1 MKVSEDA
8 VRKLTQMENEA
19 PTLFEVKQLTR
30 DYGLVGEEDTVLVVF
45 LSYLKGGF
53 VAMTG
58 LSRSGKDHVVDA
70 ANFAMPGDEVYP
82 IPTSTSKT
90 YLFEQEYEMNQARVH
105 RYPDITTLDDKPH
118 LEDMMKRHGE
128 GEAMTHSRTIGGG
141 GATESMTIYPPDC
154 FIMFVATDNEKV
166 DLNDYAELRNRALI
180 VSVDASAELTER
192 VNEMQAKMEAG
203 MYERKVSRDEAADI
217 RDYIASIP
225 VEKYG
230 EDGDWG
236 TQNPVAIAINN
247 QNPLPSHFTEARQDF
262 PRLMDFMR
270 SVAMFH
276 AGTNGTAMEA
286 PLPDKDE
293 TLTLLITPKD
303 AWMAMRIFGEKM
315 VLSALNLRDED
326 FEILEVLREDLR
338 NDGGGL
344 SKAEV
349 QMEMRD
355 RGFNI
360 TNSDVARALD
370 NMLTK
375 GYVRKDQGG
384 SPVLWSA
391 APFAKEATRNVN
403 MNWKEIVED
412 TKETARASLPD
423 GVADEYIENH
433 CQGEGLI
440 ATHPFTGET
449 INITESNE
457 LEEKVEEREEQE
469 ADVFSEG
476 LYGEST
482 SEDDGEEAES
492 TVGGELQGTLGD

>member
-1 MKVSEDA
+1 MEDN
-8 VRKLTQMENEA
+8 V
-19 PTLFEVKQLTR
+19 PTLYDVSQLSR
-30 DYGLVGEEDTVLVVF
+30 DYGLVGERDTHLVVM
-45 LSYLKGGF
+45 LSFLKGGF

-58 LSRSGKDHVVDA
+58 LSRSGKDHVVNA
-70 ANFAMPGDEVYP
+70 AEFCMPGDEVYP

-90 YLFEQEYEMNQARVH
+90 YLFEQEWEMNQARVH

-128 GEAMTHSRTIGGG
+128 GEPMTHSRTVGGG
-141 GATESMTIYPPDC
+141 GASESMTIYPPDC

-180 VSVDASAELTER
+180 VSVDASAELTEK
-192 VNEMQAKMEAG
+192 VNEMQAKQEAG
-203 MYERKVSRDEAADI
+203 MYVRKVEEEDAKAI
-217 RDYIASIP
+217 RDYLGSIP
-225 VEKYG
+225 VNKYG
-230 EDGDWG
+230 EEGEWG

-276 AGTNGTAMEA
+276 AGSGGSAMEA

-338 NDGGGL
+338 NDGSGL

-355 RGFNI
+355 KGFNI
-360 TNSDVARALD
+360 TNRDVSRALD

-375 GYVRKDQGG
+375 GYVRKDQSG

-391 APFAKEATRNVN
+391 APFAKEATRNVQ
-403 MNWKEIVED
+403 MDWEQIVED
-412 TKETARASLPD
+412 TKETARASLPED
-423 GVADEYIENH
+423 VAEEYIEKH

-449 INITESNE
+449 VNITEANE
-457 LEEKVEEREEQE
+457 LEEKVEEAEEEE

-476 LYGEST
+476 LYGSDEG
-482 SEDDGEEAES
+482 DEEATDS
-492 TVGGELQGTLGD
+492 DGGEMQGTLG

>member
-1 MKVSEDA
+1 MDDNV
-8 VRKLTQMENEA
+8 
-19 PTLFEVKQLTR
+19 PTLYDVSQLSR
-30 DYGLVGEEDTVLVVF
+30 DYGLVGERDTHLVVM
-45 LSYLKGGF
+45 LSFLKGGF

-58 LSRSGKDHVVDA
+58 LSRSGKDHVVNA
-70 ANFAMPGDEVYP
+70 AEFCMPGDEVYP

-90 YLFEQEYEMNQARVH
+90 YLFEQEWEMNNARVH

-128 GEAMTHSRTIGGG
+128 GEPMTHSRTVGGG

-192 VNEMQAKMEAG
+192 VNEMQAKKEAG
-203 MYERKVSRDEAADI
+203 VYERKVDSDTADDI
-217 RDYIASIP
+217 REYIGSIP

-230 EDGDWG
+230 ESGEWG
-236 TQNPVAIAINN
+236 TQNPVAVALNN

-276 AGTNGTAMEA
+276 AGNGGSAMEA
-286 PLPDKDE
+286 PLPDKKE

-338 NDGGGL
+338 NDGSGL

-375 GYVRKDQGG
+375 GYVRKDQSG

-403 MNWKEIVED
+403 MDWEEIIED
-412 TKETARASLPD
+412 TKQTARESLPED
-423 GVADEYIENH
+423 VAEEYIEEH

-449 INITESNE
+449 VNITESNE
-457 LEEKVEEREEQE
+457 LEETIEEREEEE

-476 LYGEST
+476 LYGS
-482 SEDDGEEAES
+482 SDDEEATAS
-492 TVGGELQGTLGD
+492 GGEMQGTLGD

>member
-1 MKVSEDA
+1 
-8 VRKLTQMENEA
+8 
-19 PTLFEVKQLTR
+19 
-30 DYGLVGEEDTVLVVF
+30 
-45 LSYLKGGF
+45 
-53 VAMTG
+53 MTG
-58 LSRSGKDHVVDA
+58 LSRSGKDHVVNA
-70 ANFAMPGDEVYP
+70 AEFCMPGNEVYP

-90 YLFEQEYEMNQARVH
+90 YLFEQEWEMNNARVH

-128 GEAMTHSRTIGGG
+128 GEPMTHSRTTGGG
-141 GATESMTIYPPDC
+141 GDSESMTIYPPDC

-180 VSVDASAELTER
+180 VSVDASAELTSK

-203 MYERKVSRDEAADI
+203 MYVNKVEDSRAEEI
-217 RDYIASIP
+217 RDYIGSIP

-230 EDGDWG
+230 EEGEWG

-270 SVAMFH
+270 SVSMFH
-276 AGTNGTAMEA
+276 AGQNGTAMEA
-286 PLPDKDE
+286 PLPDKEE

-326 FEILEVLREDLR
+326 FEILEVLRDDLR

-375 GYVRKDQGG
+375 GYVRKDQAG

-403 MNWKEIVED
+403 MDWREIVED
-412 TKETARASLPD
+412 TKETARASLPEN
-423 GVADEYIENH
+423 VAEDYIENH

-449 INITESNE
+449 VNITEASG
-457 LEEKVEEREEQE
+457 LEETVEEREEEE

-476 LYGEST
+476 LYGEES
-482 SEDDGEEAES
+482 DDGGEEVEAGAE
-492 TVGGELQGTLGD
+492 GGEMQGTLGD